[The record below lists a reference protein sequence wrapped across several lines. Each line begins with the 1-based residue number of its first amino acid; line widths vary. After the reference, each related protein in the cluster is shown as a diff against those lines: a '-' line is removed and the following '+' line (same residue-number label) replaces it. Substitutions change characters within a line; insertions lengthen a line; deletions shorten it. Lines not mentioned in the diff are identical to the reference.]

1 MQKARLEARNDSQ
14 EKSYRWPQKVHRYGL
29 MKHPFLRLFVAL
41 YENKVPWNT
50 RPQGWCAES
59 LREYIRT
66 HMLPTLEPVDPRLG
80 AGKAF
85 GAAYYIDRI
94 NLDAAL
100 QEAADPGL
108 AKLRNIRAQ
117 NPQLAER
124 EAIRHFN
131 ERKYATFHRWW
142 RVMQKNYASKPEW
155 VYCLL
160 RRVFATSGRDSR
172 APVPAVR
179 LKTVRKLAE
188 AVTRGEV
195 LPPVGLSGAYLLKD
209 AELDTTSSVF
219 HPNGWTRVAKGVD
232 HRWESK
238 LKLLS
243 YFGMRAGWC
252 IRNVDTAFNYL
263 RSSDFYV
270 LCSGG
275 SPVVAVR
282 CTPEPS
288 DTTSGSWIQEVAG
301 ISNRPVHQYPAV
313 DLLLSALH
321 AVFRPRQSPCWPT
334 GSQLSSLD
342 LDGWSRVLEVVPFA
356 IQHAPVKVRRSAAI
370 REKTQVS
377 MLRYI
382 HRDPF
387 WIQFFY
393 QIDEGGKFLTDGVVS
408 FLEPTLCRAPFPVKY
423 CKIWIFRN
431 ARLRSAWEMGWTK
444 HLKESVTARG
454 VPRRLLSL
462 PENRQLAL
470 AAFKND
476 LAADGVPA
484 PFHPLFREEP
494 GLFEAWRQ
502 SWIRNAERT
511 PSEGKPLPFQ
521 LWEDRQFVAA
531 WAECKKA
538 AVSRDGRAPKRCL
551 GGGALLYAVWC
562 DLWITAV
569 KVLLKKNGPSL
580 RGLFIPKPLRKHPGI
595 RNAFLE
601 AWIGHMRSSATTRG
615 VPRRVLALPE
625 IRPLALDAFQI
636 DLACSQPP
644 PRFHAFHGDPP
655 RFHAFYGE
663 EPGLRDAWQQAW
675 LLYVKK
681 APRSVQEVPS
691 ALLRD
696 KTFFSAWFGA
706 HLRACKRG
714 ETPKL
719 TPKEVTKRSIWRALW
734 VVYVK
739 DIVAK
744 LGNANHVDI
753 PLEVLKLP
761 IIQRVLTKGWLVCLE
776 KQMKWD
782 ASGLFPKG
790 SNVLFFQL
798 LAGIQGVGR
807 RPALRDFV
815 LGYLRLA
822 ARWKICPA
830 FETLSAPKADDSR
843 TKYVL
848 RELGGD
854 LEFESLW
861 INAWREAVLEHLP
874 KLANDGIWR
883 CAQLPPQIAAI
894 PEVRAAAGEAY
905 LAFLGRLAAAG
916 KPAHVRGIP
925 DLAGPASVYCVESA
939 PEPQVPRGA
948 EETVAALLEKFA
960 LGEDL
965 AGMEAPPEALAEDPE
980 LCRQW
985 AELWPRLLAARIPL
999 ENMSLAAGCTE
1010 NCLPAEAWKQP
1021 WSLRLQREIVL
1032 RFLSLRGAGR
1042 PLAANDSLPRILAT
1056 DPEVVE
1062 AWIAT
1067 WERVLQAMPQEYAV
1081 YRRVAL
1087 NVQHVPRVFHAWL
1100 QAVRPLNRLF
1110 EEEEAWRGFLVVNSA
1125 DLCPPFLPRV
1135 EILERNAKLQSLV
1148 RKMLQHDLSRSSGAV
1163 GDFVARG
1170 LSSLLGKTPGQ
1181 PGRCAASLSVD
1192 LELLREAFEL
1202 GVDAEASTGLLD
1214 QASRRI
1220 WGKACNTLRAAPWL
1234 LEWLPG
1240 QYAEHPWFQDA
1251 VLSGWQDYLR
1261 VAPWLLPHLPAA
1273 WSAHFEKTRS
1283 EVKRIAPPPAERAM
1297 SRLRAAA

>member
-1 MQKARLEARNDSQ
+1 MQKDRLDARNDSQ

-29 MKHPFLRLFVAL
+29 MQYPFLRLFVAL
-41 YENKVPWNT
+41 YENKVPWST

-94 NLDAAL
+94 NMDAAL

-108 AKLRNIRAQ
+108 ARLRKLRAQ
-117 NPQLAER
+117 NPHRSER
-124 EAIRHFN
+124 EVIQHFN
-131 ERKYATFHRWW
+131 ERKYAAFNGWW
-142 RVMQKNYASKPEW
+142 QLMQKHYASKPEW

-160 RRVFATSGRDSR
+160 RRVFATAGPDSR

-188 AVTRGEV
+188 AVSRGEV

-209 AELDTTSSVF
+209 AELDTASSVF
-219 HPNGWTRVAKGVD
+219 HPNGWTRVAKEAD
-232 HRWESK
+232 HRCESK

-282 CTPEPS
+282 CNPEPS
-288 DTTSGSWIQEVAG
+288 GTRSGSWIREVTG
-301 ISNRPVHQYPAV
+301 ISNGPVNEYPAV

-321 AVFRPRQSPCWPT
+321 AVLRPNQGPSWPT
-334 GSQLSSLD
+334 GSRLSSLD
-342 LDGWSRVLEVVPFA
+342 FDAWSRVLETVPFA
-356 IQHAPVKVRRSAAI
+356 IQHAPAKVRNSAAI
-370 REKTQVS
+370 REKTQLS

-382 HRDPF
+382 RRDPF
-387 WIQFFY
+387 WIQFLY
-393 QIDEGGKFLTDGVVS
+393 QMDEGGKLLTEGVVS
-408 FLEPTLCRAPFPVKY
+408 FLEPTLCCAPFPVKH
-423 CKIWIFRN
+423 CKRWIFRN
-431 ARLRSAWEMGWTK
+431 ARLRAAWEMGWTN
-444 HLKESVTARG
+444 HLKERVTARG
-454 VPRRLLSL
+454 VPRRLLTL

-476 LAADGVPA
+476 LAADCVPGA
-484 PFHPLFREEP
+484 FHALFREEP

-502 SWIRNAERT
+502 SWIRNVDGTALEDE
-511 PSEGKPLPFQ
+511 PVPFQ
-521 LWEDRQFVAA
+521 LWQDRQFVAA
-531 WAECKKA
+531 WAKGKRA
-538 AVSRDGRAPKRCL
+538 AATQNGRAPKHCP
-551 GGGALLYAVWC
+551 GGGTLLQAAWC

-569 KVLLKKNGPSL
+569 KALFKKNGPNL
-580 RGLFIPKPLRKHPGI
+580 RGFMIPKPLRKNPAI
-595 RNAFLE
+595 RNALLE
-601 AWIGHMRSSATTRG
+601 GWIGYLKSSATTSG

-625 IRPLALDAFQI
+625 IRPFVIDAFEI

-644 PRFHAFHGDPP
+644 PC
-655 RFHAFYGE
+655 FHAFYGE

-675 LLYVKK
+675 LQYVKK
-681 APRSVQEVPS
+681 APRAVHEVPS

-696 KTFFSAWFGA
+696 KTFVSAWFGA

-714 ETPKL
+714 ELPTVAPKAGIQ
-719 TPKEVTKRSIWRALW
+719 PSIWRALW
-734 VVYVK
+734 VVAVK
-739 DIVAK
+739 AIFAK
-744 LGNANHVDI
+744 PGNAAQHVAI
-753 PLEVLKLP
+753 PPEVLKLP
-761 IIQRVLTKGWLVCLE
+761 IIQRVLAKGWLVYLE
-776 KQMKWD
+776 KEMELD
-782 ASGLFPKG
+782 ASYGFRKG
-790 SNVLFFQL
+790 SNRLFFRL
-798 LAGIQGVGR
+798 LAQLHEGLGTTQ
-807 RPALRDFV
+807 ALRDFV

-822 ARWKICPA
+822 ARWKIFPV
-830 FETLSAPKADDSR
+830 FETFSVQKAGDPL
-843 TKYVL
+843 TKHVL
-848 RELGGD
+848 QELGGD
-854 LEFESLW
+854 HEFESLW
-861 INAWREAVLEHLP
+861 INAWRAAVLEQLP
-874 KLANDGIWR
+874 KLSNEGVWR
-883 CAQLPPQIAAI
+883 SAQLPPQIAAI
-894 PEVRAAAGEAY
+894 PEVRTAAGEAY
-905 LAFLGRLAAAG
+905 LAFLGRSG
-916 KPAHVRGIP
+916 VVGNTAHACGIP
-925 DLAGPASVYCVESA
+925 NLAGAASVYCVESA
-939 PEPQVPRGA
+939 PQPQVLRGA

-960 LGEDL
+960 FGEDL
-965 AGMEAPPEALAEDPE
+965 AGMEAPPVTLAEDPE

-985 AELWPRLLAARIPL
+985 AELWPKLLAARIPL

-1010 NCLPAEAWKQP
+1010 NCLPAEVWKQP
-1021 WSLRLQREIVL
+1021 WGLRLQREIVL

-1042 PLAANDSLPRILAT
+1042 PLAANDSLPRFLAT
-1056 DPEVVE
+1056 DPEVAE
-1062 AWIAT
+1062 AWLAT

-1125 DLCPPFLPRV
+1125 DSFPPFLPRL
-1135 EILERNAKLQSLV
+1135 EILERNTKLQSLV
-1148 RKMLQHDLSRSSGAV
+1148 RKMLQHCLSQASGDV

-1170 LSSLLGKTPGQ
+1170 LSSLLGNPPGQ
-1181 PGRCAASLSVD
+1181 PGRRVGSPSPDWEFLC
-1192 LELLREAFEL
+1192 EAFEL
-1202 GVDAEASTGLLD
+1202 GVHAEVGTELLD
-1214 QASRRI
+1214 QAN
-1220 WGKACNTLRAAPWL
+1220 GALLVKACNTLRASPWM
-1234 LEWLPG
+1234 LEWLPA

-1251 VLSGWQDYLR
+1251 VLSGWQDYLQ
-1261 VAPWLLPHLPAA
+1261 VAPWLLPHLPSA

-1283 EVKRIAPPPAERAM
+1283 GVKRIVPPPAEKAV
-1297 SRLRAAA
+1297 SPLRAVA